1 MTKFSNGFP
10 VNEGGEIVVS
20 SGTGSSNIVGTLFSD
35 TLPVDSDTGGLK
47 LNKVAQFATG
57 ANAEYFRIVSGDKR
71 VSATKFGISSNDLT
85 GQSAKIQYAIDT
97 IASDLGRGCLE
108 LPEGLIYLDA
118 PIYLRDRVSLK
129 GASMSGTFLVPTGDF
144 DAIRIWTSF
153 TGSAIGRTMIS
164 DLGIKWD
171 SNSYSLGTGISIKA
185 ESGINIWK
193 PSIQNVQI
201 YQPGLDGVAILGDA
215 TASVAEHILFNVEV
229 AKFKRHGINQNYYVY
244 DAHMTQV
251 FLDGG
256 SDTSAGYGM
265 YVQGGSGTYLHVHA
279 VACGTNDGAGN
290 YVGGGFRVD
299 TNYSHFLNCH
309 ADRCAGNGFVV
320 GGFSGAPARRELTF
334 EQCLSFNSG
343 VYYPNVNDA
352 AKTRTAANWKF
363 GALESVTLNSCKAGK
378 LGSEYAYANG
388 RGMSFES
395 TDITQ
400 IALNNCKIN
409 ENVTGILINGGVGAS
424 KIITNDVDLVDNT
437 TDISGTHITAWTKE
451 VITV

>member
-1 MTKFSNGFP
+1 MQETNKLSIDDTYLVVRDNGGDALVHTDTFA
-10 VNEGGEIVVS
+10 EQKGFAKLLADA
-20 SGTGSSNIVGTLFSD
+20 TGSAYRHMVG
-35 TLPVDSDTGGLK
+35 
-47 LNKVAQFATG
+47 
-57 ANAEYFRIVSGDKR
+57 EKR
-71 VSATKFGISSNDLT
+71 VSATKFGIRSGDLSD
-85 GQSAKIQYAIDT
+85 QSVKIQYAIDA
-97 IASDLGRGCLE
+97 IASDFGRGCLE
-108 LPEGLIYLDA
+108 LPEGLIYLGA
-118 PIYLRDRVSLK
+118 PIYLRDRISLK
-129 GASMSGTFLVPTGDF
+129 GASMSGTFLNPTGDF
-144 DAIRIWTSF
+144 DAIRIWSSF

-201 YQPGLDGVAILGDA
+201 YQPGLDGIAVLGDA

-229 AKFKRHGINQNYYVY
+229 TKFKRHGVNQNYYVY
-244 DAHMTQV
+244 DAHCTQV

-256 SDTSAGYGM
+256 SGNSAGYGM

-299 TNYSHFLNCH
+299 TNYSYFANCH
-309 ADRCAGNGFVV
+309 ADRCAGNGFVI
-320 GGFSGAPARRELTF
+320 GGFGGAPARRELTF
-334 EQCLSFNSG
+334 EQCLGFNSG
-343 VYYPNVNDA
+343 VYYPNVNDG

-363 GALESVTLNSCKAGK
+363 GALDTVTLNSCKAGK

-400 IALNNCKIN
+400 VKLNDCKIN
-409 ENVTGILINGGVGAS
+409 ENVIGVLINGGVDAS
-424 KIITNDVDLVDNT
+424 KIITNDVDLLDNT
-437 TDISGTHITAWTKE
+437 ADVSGTHATAWTKE
-451 VITV
+451 AIA